1 MTQNQA
7 EAAKKFTAVPGR
19 HTGPVSK
26 ILIANRGEIAVRVI
40 RAARL
45 SAVSR
50 ASSTRWLVCPSTP
63 CASCCAAAAWPSRTC
78 GYRPRTNPAD
88 QSRGQNTRADA
99 HAGPRPRTSN
109 TRI

>member
-40 RAARL
+40 RAARGEGL
-45 SAVSR
+45 QTVAVYADPGRDSLHVKLADEAYEVHRCRSNLDWPLPRIHYSAGR
-50 ASSTRWLVCPSTP
+50 
-63 CASCCAAAAWPSRTC
+63 
-78 GYRPRTNPAD
+78 
-88 QSRGQNTRADA
+88 
-99 HAGPRPRTSN
+99 
-109 TRI
+109 